1 MPDPVER
8 KKRKKKLRVLNEIA
22 SQHPMR
28 TTCFERA
35 NRLKSVTSLKKDF
48 CVLEPL
54 ADLTDS
60 GGNPSAT
67 TPSQDTVSDL
77 ANRQPLSGLANVS
90 VPVTR
95 KNKELIGMG

>member
-1 MPDPVER
+1 M
-8 KKRKKKLRVLNEIA
+8 K
-22 SQHPMR
+22 

-54 ADLTDS
+54 GDLTDS

-77 ANRQPLSGLANVS
+77 ANRMPLSGLANIN
-90 VPVTR
+90 VPVKKR
-95 KNKELIGMG
+95 NKEIMG